1 LSKKAPI
8 FREEMNCK
16 KYVKI
21 CKSLFYD
28 LSVESP
34 VDKSSREGIQG
45 YSHYNTS
52 EQLVWNASTVCPKR
66 CG

>member
-8 FREEMNCK
+8 FREEMNCE

-28 LSVESP
+28 PSVESP
-34 VDKSSREGIQG
+34 VDKSSRERHTGILPLQ
-45 YSHYNTS
+45 Y
-52 EQLVWNASTVCPKR
+52 Q
-66 CG
+66 